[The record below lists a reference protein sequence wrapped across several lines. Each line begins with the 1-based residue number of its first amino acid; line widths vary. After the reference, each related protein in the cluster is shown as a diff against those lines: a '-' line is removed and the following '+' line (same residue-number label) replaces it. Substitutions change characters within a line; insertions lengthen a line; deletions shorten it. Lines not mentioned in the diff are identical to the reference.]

1 MEIIASS
8 TQLGASGDAKLLYEA
23 FQGIKNEALF
33 ADCVALFNFPIFRS
47 DDELFRADAVFLS
60 PRQGLVIIGCKD
72 LIRDRGVVDTEG
84 KIRELEEVH
93 SQVFSRLLKYPALR
107 SSRTSVSISISLIL
121 VDSDSVSPGSVDDVT
136 VLNNRRSIERFFSN
150 DLLAGPDLPGTQ
162 FQELCSVVEGSK
174 ALLRPQRDRSV
185 AGAKA
190 DSKAML
196 VAKLEDEI
204 RRFDVQQRQG
214 YILPLDGP
222 ERIRGLA
229 GSGKTVILAMKAALT
244 HLEDPD
250 ARIAFVFYTK
260 SLYQHVK
267 QLITRFYRLHDD
279 KDPDWSKLE
288 ILHAWGGST
297 RAGFYSTLCEESN
310 VRVLNYSQA
319 GSASKDPF
327 EYSCKDL
334 LEQGVRESFDFVFV
348 DEGQDFGPNFFQ
360 LVRQATKN
368 DRFVIAY
375 DELQT
380 IFRLN
385 APTSADM
392 FGVNENGQPNIE
404 FTRDLILTKCYRNP
418 REILV
423 PSVAVGFG
431 LYGRKIVQIPE
442 DESHWNALGF
452 EVNTGEISP
461 SSDVEVERPAR
472 FSPSSISERQSI
484 EQILR
489 VEYFGSLQ
497 QEIEFVVANI
507 KNDIEVEG
515 LAPDDIVVISV
526 DDLNARTYFDLITR
540 NLSAIGIGAHNL
552 QDFKYAV
559 PEFSKEGKVTLT
571 TVHKA
576 KGNEGYGV
584 YVVGVD
590 SFGLNAGGLRSRN
603 RAFTAMTRA
612 KGWLCMSGMGVA
624 AKALS
629 DEIHSVKEY
638 FPVLKFK
645 YPSADELRTIKMHLD
660 RDPERQLDDLFEDYD
675 SDEVERILKAKL
687 REIQQRKATRKPK
700 N

>member
-8 TQLGASGDAKLLYEA
+8 TQVGTSSDAKLLFDALQAVKDES
-23 FQGIKNEALF
+23 LF
-33 ADCVALFNFPIFRS
+33 AESVALFNFPIFRS

-60 PRQGLVIIGCKD
+60 PKQGLVIIGCKD
-72 LIRDRGVVDTEG
+72 LVRDRGLVSIDR
-84 KIRELEEVH
+84 KIHELEEVH
-93 SQVFSRLLKYPALR
+93 SQVFSRLLKYPTLR
-107 SSRTSVSISISLIL
+107 SSRVSVSIPIALLL
-121 VDSDSVSPGSVDDVT
+121 VDTSGDSPALINDVMVVS
-136 VLNNRRSIERFFSN
+136 NRKAIIKYFST
-150 DLLAGPDLPGTQ
+150 DLTADANLDESQ

-174 ALLRPQRDRSV
+174 ALLRPQRERPM
-185 AGAKA
+185 GNIKP
-190 DSKAML
+190 DSKALL

-244 HLEDPD
+244 HLEEPD
-250 ARIAFVFYTK
+250 AKIAFVFYTK

-267 QLITRFYRLHDD
+267 QLITRFYRLHDE
-279 KDPDWSKLE
+279 KDPDWTKLE

-297 RAGFYSTLCEESN
+297 RAGFYSNLCDEN
-310 VRVLNYSQA
+310 GVRPINYTQA
-319 GSASKDPF
+319 GNASNDPF
-327 EYSCKDL
+327 EYICGDL
-334 LEQGVRESFDFVFV
+334 LAQGVRETFDFVFV

-360 LVRQATKN
+360 LVRSATRGDK
-368 DRFVIAY
+368 FVIAY

-380 IFRLN
+380 IFRVN

-392 FGVNENGQPNIE
+392 FGVDDDGNPNIE
-404 FTRDLILTKCYRNP
+404 FARDLILTKCYRNP

-423 PSVAVGFG
+423 PSVAIGFG

-442 DESHWNALGF
+442 DEEHWNALGF
-452 EVNTGEISP
+452 EVRAGTIAP
-461 SSDVEVERPAR
+461 SSAVELERPAKY
-472 FSPSSISERQSI
+472 SLSSISEEQTI
-484 EQILR
+484 DQILR
-489 VEYFGSLQ
+489 INYFTSLKH
-497 QEIEFVVANI
+497 EIEFVVGNI

-515 LAPDDIVVISV
+515 LSPDDVVVISV
-526 DDLNARTYFDLITR
+526 DDLNARTYFDAITR
-540 NLSAIGIGAHNL
+540 GLAESGINTHNL
-552 QDFKYAV
+552 QDFRYAV

-576 KGNEGYGV
+576 KGNEGYAV

-590 SFGLNAGGLRSRN
+590 SFGLNGGPRSRN

-612 KGWLCMSGMGVA
+612 KGWLCLSGMGSA
-624 AKALS
+624 AQALATEIADVKADFPL
-629 DEIHSVKEY
+629 VKFE
-638 FPVLKFK
+638 
-645 YPSADELRTIKMHLD
+645 YPSTDELRTIKMHLD

-687 REIQQRKATRKPK
+687 RAIQQGKAARKPK
-700 N
+700 S